1 MHHSIFTNLALG
13 LLLIF
18 LSCSPPK
25 AGHQVSWVL
34 TKADSSVLFQDQT
47 PISLQPYSNSS
58 DLIQLDTTFLRQ
70 EIEGF
75 GFTLT
80 EASAYLIQQLPS
92 DKKSDLLNEL
102 FAPDGPG
109 IHISFLRIG
118 IGATDLSR
126 EVYSYADSPE
136 DTSLTYFNFSTDSV
150 YLIPLIKEILQIH
163 PGLKIM
169 ATPWSAP
176 AWMKDN
182 KKTMGGHL
190 AKKYY
195 PLYAEYLLTYIRNM
209 HLSGI
214 PIYALTPQNE
224 PLHGGNN
231 PSMEMAAE
239 EQSDFIKNH
248 LGPVFKK
255 SGISTKLIIYD
266 HNADHPEYPLSILA
280 DSAANVYIDGTAFH
294 LYNGDISVLS
304 GIHDRF
310 PDKSLYFTEQW
321 TGAKGLFGG
330 DLIWHIKNII
340 IGSMRNWSQIALEW
354 NLANDP
360 AYAMHTP
367 GGCTECKGA
376 LTISGNDIKKNVSYY
391 IIAHISKFVPA
402 GSRVLFTP
410 SDSSLLHIA
419 FITPSHRKVLLVCNE
434 SDAEIKANA
443 GDVSGKISFTMPPKS
458 VASFIW
464 P

>member
-136 DTSLTYFNFSTDSV
+136 DTSLTYFNF
-150 YLIPLIKEILQIH
+150 L
-163 PGLKIM
+163 
-169 ATPWSAP
+169 
-176 AWMKDN
+176 
-182 KKTMGGHL
+182 
-190 AKKYY
+190 
-195 PLYAEYLLTYIRNM
+195 
-209 HLSGI
+209 
-214 PIYALTPQNE
+214 
-224 PLHGGNN
+224 
-231 PSMEMAAE
+231 
-239 EQSDFIKNH
+239 
-248 LGPVFKK
+248 
-255 SGISTKLIIYD
+255 
-266 HNADHPEYPLSILA
+266 
-280 DSAANVYIDGTAFH
+280 
-294 LYNGDISVLS
+294 
-304 GIHDRF
+304 
-310 PDKSLYFTEQW
+310 
-321 TGAKGLFGG
+321 
-330 DLIWHIKNII
+330 
-340 IGSMRNWSQIALEW
+340 
-354 NLANDP
+354 
-360 AYAMHTP
+360 
-367 GGCTECKGA
+367 
-376 LTISGNDIKKNVSYY
+376 
-391 IIAHISKFVPA
+391 
-402 GSRVLFTP
+402 
-410 SDSSLLHIA
+410 
-419 FITPSHRKVLLVCNE
+419 
-434 SDAEIKANA
+434 
-443 GDVSGKISFTMPPKS
+443 
-458 VASFIW
+458 
-464 P
+464 

>member
-1 MHHSIFTNLALG
+1 MLHSIITGFAWSLF
-13 LLLIF
+13 IFF
-18 LSCSPPK
+18 LSCGQPK
-25 AGHQVSWVL
+25 PVHQVSWVL
-34 TKADSSVLFQDQT
+34 TKADSSVVFQDQT
-47 PISLQPYSNSS
+47 PIYLQPQSNISG
-58 DLIQLDTTFLRQ
+58 LIHLDTAFLRQ

-92 DKKSDLLNEL
+92 GKKSDLLTEL
-102 FAPDGPG
+102 FAAEGSG
-109 IHISFLRIG
+109 IHINYLRIG

-126 EVYSYADSPE
+126 EVYSYDDSPE
-136 DTSLTYFNFSTDSV
+136 DTSLTYFNFSTDSI
-150 YLIPLIKEILQIH
+150 YLIPLIKEILQIY

-176 AWMKDN
+176 AWMKDT

-190 AKKYY
+190 DRKYY
-195 PLYAEYLLTYIRNM
+195 SLYAEYLLAFIRNM

-231 PSMEMAAE
+231 PSMEMSAG

-248 LGPVFKK
+248 LGPLFKK
-255 SGISTKLIIYD
+255 SGINTKLFIYD
-266 HNADHPEYPLSILA
+266 HNADHPEFPLTILA
-280 DSAANVYIDGTAFH
+280 DSVANVYIDGTAFH
-294 LYNGDISVLS
+294 LYNGDISALS
-304 GIHDRF
+304 KVHDLF
-310 PDKSLYFTEQW
+310 PDKSIYFTEQW
-321 TGAKGLFGG
+321 TGAKGEFGG
-330 DLIWHIKNII
+330 DLIWHMKNII
-340 IGSMRNWSQIALEW
+340 IGSMRNWSKIALEW

-360 AYAMHTP
+360 AYTMHTP

-376 LTISGNDIKKNVSYY
+376 LTITENSIKKNVSYY
-391 IIAHISKFVPA
+391 IIAHISKFVPV
-402 GSRVLFTP
+402 GSRVLYTQP
-410 SDSSLLHIA
+410 SNSLLHIA
-419 FITPSHRKVLLVCNE
+419 FVTPSRHKVLLVCND

-443 GDVSGKISFTMPPKS
+443 GDASDAISFTMPPKS
-458 VASFIW
+458 VASFVW